1 MLIINEITTL
11 IDSLCMESTQA
22 VLNNLIV
29 ERQQGTMAVAIGIST
44 AVSIGASIFGASAA
58 SKREKRAREEKR
70 KLTNQLETLE
80 RKRQTVINPYEDVSD
95 LSEMVSDL
103 SSISSNPFANLT
115 VATGAAEMQIEEA
128 DIALANTLDT
138 LRATG
143 ASAGGA
149 TALARMALES
159 KKGVS
164 ASIQQQE
171 AQNNQMRASGEER
184 LQRVQLDEAKRVQTT
199 LISEADYQR
208 RADVQGEIYKF
219 ETQESRDEQMMS
231 RKQAQITGAAQ
242 AESSAATAKSQAIQS
257 GISAV
262 GDGVSA
268 FAMAKNNKICQII
281 LIK

>member
-29 ERQQGTMAVAIGIST
+29 ERQQGAMPIAIAVST
-44 AVSIGASIFGASAA
+44 AFSIGASIFGASAA
-58 SKREKRAREEKR
+58 SKREKRARKEKEKR
-70 KLTNQLETLE
+70 IGELETLE

-103 SSISSNPFANLT
+103 SSISSNPFSNLA

-184 LQRVQLDEAKRVQTT
+184 LQKVQLDEAKRVQTA

-208 RADVQGEIYKF
+208 RADVQGEIYRF
-219 ETQESRDEQMMS
+219 ETQESRDEQQMS
-231 RKQAQITGAAQ
+231 RKQAQITNSAQ
-242 AESSAATAKSQAIQS
+242 AESNAATAKSQAIQS

-262 GDGVSA
+262 GDGLSA
-268 FAMAKNNKICQII
+268 VAMSRK
-281 LIK
+281 

>member
-11 IDSLCMESTQA
+11 IDSLCMESTQV

-29 ERQQGTMAVAIGIST
+29 ERQQGAMPIAIGIST

-58 SKREKRAREEKR
+58 SKRENRAREEKR

-208 RADVQGEIYKF
+208 RADVQGEIYRF

-268 FAMAKNNKICQII
+268 FAMSKKQ
-281 LIK
+281 

>member
-11 IDSLCMESTQA
+11 IDSLCMESTQV
-22 VLNNLIV
+22 VLNNFKV
-29 ERQQGTMAVAIGIST
+29 ERQEGTMAVVVGIGT
-44 AVSIGASIFGASAA
+44 ALSIGSAIFGASSA
-58 SKREKRAREEKR
+58 SKREKRARKERER
-70 KLTNQLETLE
+70 LTGELETLE
-80 RKRQTVINPYEDVSD
+80 NKRQTVINPYEDVSD

-184 LQRVQLDEAKRVQTT
+184 LQKVQLDEAKRVQTT
-199 LISEADYQR
+199 LIGEADYQR
-208 RADVQGEIYKF
+208 QADVQGEIYRF
-219 ETQESRDEQMMS
+219 ETQESRDEQQMS

-242 AESSAATAKSQAIQS
+242 AESNAATAKSQAIQS

-268 FAMAKNNKICQII
+268 FASMPKKP
-281 LIK
+281 

>member
-1 MLIINEITTL
+1 M
-11 IDSLCMESTQA
+11 SA
-22 VLNNLIV
+22 IV
-29 ERQQGTMAVAIGIST
+29 IGVGMAVVGLGSA
-44 AVSIGASIFGASAA
+44 IFGASSA
-58 SKREKRAREEKR
+58 SKREKRARAEKK
-70 KLTNQLETLE
+70 KLTGELKNLEAN
-80 RKRQTVINPYEDVSD
+80 RQAIINPYEGIT
-95 LSEMVSDL
+95 DL
-103 SSISSNPFANLT
+103 SSMVTDLSAMASNPFANMA

-184 LQRVQLDEAKRVQTT
+184 LQKVQLDEAKRVQTT
-199 LISEADYQR
+199 LIGEADYQR
-208 RADVQGEIYKF
+208 QADVQGEIYRF
-219 ETQESRDEQMMS
+219 ETQESRDEQQMS

-242 AESSAATAKSQAIQS
+242 AQSNAATAKSQAIQS

-268 FAMAKNNKICQII
+268 VASMPKKP
-281 LIK
+281 